1 MLLLKKTFSILAG
14 FLLVFM
20 LAACN
25 QTAKPVD
32 EPVKDNEKASE
43 TEKAEEKTSELTL
56 EEVMNKSTEAS
67 EGLKS
72 FSVKMDLTQDMTDQG
87 ELNVQTTSVIDMNI
101 VTEPMA
107 YYQKMKMSMGEE
119 AESFETESYFSEAGM
134 FFYEPSTSQWMKF
147 PQEMTDTFLQMSG
160 QQSNPGEELK
170 KLQQFVEDFTFEQ
183 DSNNYILKLKASGE
197 KFNDFIKETAVQQL
211 PPEMSAEDALSGMK
225 INAVE
230 YEILVDKKTFYP
242 VELNMDM
249 DLEMTIE
256 GQTIAMK
263 QKMNGQYSNYNSVD
277 AITVPQEVIDSAV
290 EMGM

>member
-32 EPVKDNEKASE
+32 EPVKDNEKTSE
-43 TEKAEEKTSELTL
+43 TEKAEEKASELTL

>member
-1 MLLLKKTFSILAG
+1 MKKTFSILAG

-43 TEKAEEKTSELTL
+43 TEKAKEKASELTL

-263 QKMNGQYSNYNSVD
+263 QKMNGQYSNYNSVN

>member
-43 TEKAEEKTSELTL
+43 TEKAEEKASELTL

>member
-1 MLLLKKTFSILAG
+1 MLILKKSLSILAG

-25 QTAKPVD
+25 QTAKPVN

-43 TEKAEEKTSELTL
+43 TEKVEEKASELTL

-72 FSVKMDLTQDMTDQG
+72 FSVKMDLTQDMTDQA
-87 ELNVQTTSVIDMNI
+87 ELNVQTNSVIDMNI

-107 YYQKMKMSMGEE
+107 FYQKMTMSMGEE
-119 AESFETESYFSEAGM
+119 SESFETESYFSDAGM
-134 FFYEPSTSQWMKF
+134 FFYEPSNSQWMKF

-160 QQSNPGEELK
+160 KQSNPGEELK
-170 KLQQFVEDFTFEQ
+170 KLQPFMEDFTFEQ
-183 DSNNYILKLKASGE
+183 DTNNYILKLKASGD

-211 PPEMSAEDALSGMK
+211 PPEMAAEDVLSNMK
-225 INAVE
+225 INAVA
-230 YEILVDKKTFYP
+230 YEILIDKKTFYP
-242 VELNMDM
+242 VALNMDM
-249 DLEMTIE
+249 DFEMTIE
-256 GQTIAMK
+256 GQTIGMK
-263 QKMNGQYSNYNSVD
+263 QKMNGQYSNYNNIE